1 MPQIQQLLEF
11 VQSLSIKQK
20 IMTLVVIGTVVLGF
34 ILLMTWAN
42 RPDYEVLY
50 TNLNQDDAAGIIAKL
65 KEKKILYQLEQNGT
79 VITVPRESVHEMRLT
94 LAGEGLPRGGGVGF
108 EIFDKTSLG
117 TTDFVQKLNYQ
128 RAVQGELART
138 ISQFR
143 EVEQARV
150 HIAIPRESLFVE
162 EEKKPAASVILK
174 LRGGMTLNNNQVESI
189 VHLVASA
196 VQGLAPEDVTIAD
209 VGGRLFYKKSSSDIT
224 GSLSTA
230 QLDYQKG
237 IEDGLRKKVEGMLGE
252 VLGPNK
258 AIARVSAD
266 IDFQQI
272 NITEEKYD
280 PDSAVVRSE
289 QRSEEKSEGGSNIPA
304 GIPGVKGSL
313 AGKLEGSANLGN
325 KSLYQK
331 ESEITNYEINK
342 INRQVLGPAGS
353 IKRLS
358 VAVMID
364 GAYKETAA
372 KEGKSARQYAARTQA
387 EMSQFENI
395 VKKAVGFDEARGDQV
410 EVVNIPFAWGAPE
423 EESPAS
429 VPWREYLSKIARPL
443 FNIVLVL
450 IFIFFVAKPLL
461 KWLLT
466 SRPEKTVLTGLPASI
481 RDLEKGAL
489 VDFKEAERDQTMQL
503 VQGQPDRAAE
513 LVKKWLREK

>member
-1 MPQIQQLLEF
+1 MPQFQQLLEF
-11 VQSLSIKQK
+11 VRSLSLKQK
-20 IMTLVVIGTVVLGF
+20 VVTLSVIGAVVLGF
-34 ILLMTWAN
+34 VLLMTWAN

-50 TNLNQDDAAGIIAKL
+50 TNLNQDDAASIIAKL
-65 KEKKILYQLEQNGT
+65 KEKKIPYQLEQNGT

-162 EEKKPAASVILK
+162 EEKKPTASVILK
-174 LRGGMTLNNNQVESI
+174 LRGGMPLNNNQVESI

-209 VGGRLFYKKSSSDIT
+209 IGGKLFYKKSSSDIT
-224 GSLSTA
+224 GPLSTA
-230 QLDYQKG
+230 QLEYQKG
-237 IEDGLRKKVEGMLGE
+237 IEDSLRKKVEGMLGE

-313 AGKLEGSANLGN
+313 ASKLEGSANLGN

-364 GAYKETAA
+364 GAYKEATA
-372 KEGKSARQYAARTQA
+372 KEGKSTRQYLARTQT

-423 EESPAS
+423 EDSPAS
-429 VPWREYLSKIARPL
+429 IPWQEYLSKIARPL

-450 IFIFFVAKPLL
+450 IFIFFVARPLL
-461 KWLLT
+461 RWLLT
-466 SRPEKTVLTGLPASI
+466 SRPEKPVLTGLPASI
-481 RDLEKGAL
+481 RELEKGAL
-489 VDFKEAERDQTMQL
+489 VDFKEAERDQTLQL

>member
-1 MPQIQQLLEF
+1 MPQLQQLLEF
-11 VQSLSIKQK
+11 VRSLSIKQK
-20 IMTLVVIGTVVLGF
+20 IMTLFVIGAVVLGF
-34 ILLMTWAN
+34 VLLMTWAN

-65 KEKKILYQLEQNGT
+65 KERKIPYRLEQNGA
-79 VITVPRESVHEMRLT
+79 VITVPRENVHETRLT

-150 HIAIPRESLFVE
+150 HLAIPRESLFVE
-162 EEKKPAASVILK
+162 EEKKPTASVILK
-174 LRGGMTLNNNQVESI
+174 LRGGMKLNNNQVESI

-209 VGGRLFYKKSSSDIT
+209 IGGKLFHKKSSSDMT
-224 GSLSTA
+224 GPLSTA
-230 QLDYQKG
+230 QLEYQKG
-237 IEDGLRKKVEGMLGE
+237 MEDGLRKNVEGMLGE

-258 AIARVSAD
+258 VIARVSAD

-280 PDSAVVRSE
+280 PDSAVIRSE

-313 AGKLEGSANLGN
+313 ASKSEGSANPGN

-331 ESEITNYEINK
+331 ESETRNYEINK
-342 INRQVLGPAGS
+342 VNRQVLGPAGS
-353 IKRLS
+353 IKKLS

-372 KEGKSARQYAARTQA
+372 KEGKNTRQYVARTQT

-410 EVVNIPFAWGAPE
+410 EVVNIPFVWGAPE
-423 EESPAS
+423 EGAPAS
-429 VPWREYLSKIARPL
+429 VPWRDYLSKIAMPL

-450 IFIFFVAKPLL
+450 IFVFFVARPLL
-461 KWLLT
+461 KWLIT
-466 SRPEKTVLTGLPASI
+466 SRPEKAVLTGLPASI

-489 VDFKEAERDQTMQL
+489 VDFKKTDQTLQL
-503 VQGQPDRAAE
+503 MQGQSERAAE
-513 LVKKWLREK
+513 LVRSWLREK

>member
-20 IMTLVVIGTVVLGF
+20 IMTLVVIGTVVSGF

-252 VLGPNK
+252 VLGTNK

-331 ESEITNYEINK
+331 ESEVTNYEINK

-423 EESPAS
+423 EESSAS
-429 VPWREYLSKIARPL
+429 VPWREYFSKIARPL
-443 FNIVLVL
+443 FNIILVL

>member
-1 MPQIQQLLEF
+1 MPQLQQLLEF

-20 IMTLVVIGTVVLGF
+20 IMTLFVIGAVVSGF
-34 ILLMTWAN
+34 ILLMTWTN

-65 KEKKILYQLEQNGT
+65 KEKKTPYQLEQNGT
-79 VITVPRESVHEMRLT
+79 VITVPRENVLETRLT

-162 EEKKPAASVILK
+162 EEKKPTASVILK

-224 GSLSTA
+224 ESLSTA

-258 AIARVSAD
+258 AIARISAD

-364 GAYKETAA
+364 GVYKETAA
-372 KEGKSARQYAARTQA
+372 KEGKNARQYAARTQT
-387 EMSQFENI
+387 EISQFENI

-423 EESPAS
+423 EEAPVSI
-429 VPWREYLSKIARPL
+429 PWQEYFSKIARPL
-443 FNIVLVL
+443 FNIALVL

-466 SRPEKTVLTGLPASI
+466 SRPGKTGLTGLPASI

-503 VQGQPDRAAE
+503 VQGRPDRAAE

>member
-1 MPQIQQLLEF
+1 MPQLQQLLEF
-11 VQSLSIKQK
+11 VRSLSIKQK
-20 IMTLVVIGTVVLGF
+20 IMILSVIGAVALGF

-65 KEKKILYQLEQNGT
+65 KERKIPYRLEQNGT
-79 VITVPRESVHEMRLT
+79 VITVPRENVHETRLT

-150 HIAIPRESLFVE
+150 HIAIPRESLFIE
-162 EEKKPAASVILK
+162 EEKKPTASVILK
-174 LRGGMTLNNNQVESI
+174 LRGGMKLNNNQVESI

-209 VGGRLFYKKSSSDIT
+209 IGGKLFYKKSSSDMT
-224 GSLSTA
+224 GPLSTA
-230 QLDYQKG
+230 QLEYQKG
-237 IEDGLRKKVEGMLGE
+237 MEDGLRKNVEGMLGE
-252 VLGPNK
+252 VLGTNK
-258 AIARVSAD
+258 VIARVSAD

-313 AGKLEGSANLGN
+313 AGKLEGSANTGN

-331 ESEITNYEINK
+331 ESEIRNYEINK
-342 INRQVLGPAGS
+342 VNRQVLGPAGS

-372 KEGKSARQYAARTQA
+372 KEGKSARQYVARTQT

-410 EVVNIPFAWGAPE
+410 EVVNIPFVWGAPE

-429 VPWREYLSKIARPL
+429 IPWQEYFSKIARPL
-443 FNIVLVL
+443 FNIALVL

-461 KWLLT
+461 KWLIT
-466 SRPEKTVLTGLPASI
+466 SRPEKPVIPGLPASI
-481 RDLEKGAL
+481 EELEKGAL
-489 VDFKEAERDQTMQL
+489 VDFKKADQTLQL
-503 VQGQPDRAAE
+503 MQGQPERAAE